1 MSGSHS
7 PLGALARG
15 AAAGV
20 VGTAAMTAYQTL
32 RSVQNGSSV
41 REAVAPDPPAEWQD
55 APAPGQVGYRFV
67 RGLFQKDVSASRATT
82 MTNVVHWL
90 YGTAWGGLYGLVEG
104 TAEVHPLLAGAGF
117 GSVVFANAYAALPAM
132 GLYEPAWEYDAKTLG
147 IDWSY
152 HLVYGVTTA
161 VAFRLLEP
169 HGARA

>member
-1 MSGSHS
+1 MSGGHS

-32 RSVQNGSSV
+32 RSVRKGTPV
-41 REAVAPDPPAEWQD
+41 REAVAPDPPAGWED

-67 RGLFQKDVSASRATT
+67 RGLFQKDVPPARATA

-104 TAEVHPLLAGAGF
+104 TAELNPLVAGTGF
-117 GSVVFANAYAALPAM
+117 GSIVFANAYVALPAM
-132 GLYEPAWEYDAKTLG
+132 GLYEPPWEYDAKTLG

-161 VAFRLLEP
+161 LAFRLLEP
-169 HGARA
+169 RG

>member
-1 MSGSHS
+1 MSRTHS

-15 AAAGV
+15 VAAGV

-32 RSVQNGSSV
+32 RSVRKGMPV
-41 REAVAPDPPAEWQD
+41 KDAVAPDPPPEWED

-67 RGLFQKDVSASRATT
+67 RGLFQQDVPASRATA
-82 MTNVVHWL
+82 MTNAVHWL

-104 TAEVHPLLAGAGF
+104 TAEVNPLVAGAGF

-132 GLYEPAWEYDAKTLG
+132 GLYDPPWKYDAKTLG

-161 VAFRLLEP
+161 LTFRLLEP
-169 HGARA
+169 DS